1 MTTMTDLYSPYLPHQ
16 FMNPGPAPKP
26 PISPTRPA
34 KGPTHLVTGGRPGSP
49 LTTTAISTLAG
60 STVPLQVAQRKHKN
74 GAGFESAPSGRRG
87 WAAVREGSFL
97 QPWKQRFLVLR
108 KEWIDFSKADGEK
121 PVYTLFLKDIVGV
134 GRVETTTPAFEFEVR
149 RRIDGPSNSPGD
161 KDGSIKTLQL
171 RTKTEYDLYT
181 WMDFIYNS
189 CPYIGGVSNPTNF
202 SHAVHVGFNANTR
215 EFVGLPLE
223 WTRLLKASAITK
235 EDYARNPQAVIQ
247 AVDFYADLTK
257 RSDNPHEYLGLS
269 PKHIVESPSRD
280 ASPARPTEKDNAPAS
295 PPPPKEPRPGQS
307 PLREPDT
314 IQAHRPAPR
323 PPKAPEMVKT
333 PDVEVDTSHF
343 PQPPRPQGQGPAK
356 QPPRPQGEGQGQQ
369 PSRPQGKGLAK
380 QPPRP
385 EGEAHGQQPPAPRPQ
400 GHGRGQGQANHPLRP
415 LEHGHGQGPAK
426 PMPRH
431 PEQGLAKQPLRPQ
444 GEGHGPQPPRVKGP
458 GPAHQPPHPQGQGQ
472 GQANHPPH
480 PHAQRQANH
489 APPPHGQG
497 PVKQPP
503 RPQGQG
509 LAQQARHP
517 QGQGQEQANHA
528 PRPPPQGH
536 GHGLPKQSPGPIA
549 KPVDASAAVKTIGP
563 KAEPKAA
570 ENDVTPISIPLKRRQ
585 VVRHLRASEA
595 DLITRLQSVISH
607 DNPDLSYNRQKKI
620 GQGASGSVYVA
631 KIKDGAVGIARDI
644 RTRRGSSARVAI
656 KEMNLARQ
664 PRKELLIDEI
674 MIMKESRHP
683 NIINFLDAFLLNE
696 NRMLW
701 VVMDYMEGGALIDII
716 DNNPEISEAQIA
728 TICKETCKGLQ
739 HLHAQ
744 GIVHRDIKSD
754 NVLLDRRGNV
764 KITDFGFC
772 AKLTERRSKRA
783 TMVGTTYWMAPE
795 VVKQNKYGRKIDI
808 WSLGIMAIEMI
819 ELQPPYMDE
828 EPLRALYLIVTNGT
842 PPLRDPERLSPSLRD
857 FLAVCLRVDV
867 EQRATADELLDHAFL
882 QLGCP
887 TGDLMPL
894 MEFKG

>member
-1 MTTMTDLYSPYLPHQ
+1 MADQDPYLPHQ

-333 PDVEVDTSHF
+333 ADVEDKGRRS
-343 PQPPRPQGQGPAK
+343 
-356 QPPRPQGEGQGQQ
+356 
-369 PSRPQGKGLAK
+369 SR
-380 QPPRP
+380 R
-385 EGEAHGQQPPAPRPQ
+385 
-400 GHGRGQGQANHPLRP
+400 
-415 LEHGHGQGPAK
+415 
-426 PMPRH
+426 
-431 PEQGLAKQPLRPQ
+431 
-444 GEGHGPQPPRVKGP
+444 
-458 GPAHQPPHPQGQGQ
+458 
-472 GQANHPPH
+472 
-480 PHAQRQANH
+480 
-489 APPPHGQG
+489 
-497 PVKQPP
+497 
-503 RPQGQG
+503 
-509 LAQQARHP
+509 
-517 QGQGQEQANHA
+517 
-528 PRPPPQGH
+528 
-536 GHGLPKQSPGPIA
+536 
-549 KPVDASAAVKTIGP
+549 GP
-563 KAEPKAA
+563 KARDKDSSRRVPK
-570 ENDVTPISIPLKRRQ
+570 EKDWRSS
-585 VVRHLRASEA
+585 RH
-595 DLITRLQSVISH
+595 V
-607 DNPDLSYNRQKKI
+607 P
-620 GQGASGSVYVA
+620 
-631 KIKDGAVGIARDI
+631 
-644 RTRRGSSARVAI
+644 
-656 KEMNLARQ
+656 
-664 PRKELLIDEI
+664 
-674 MIMKESRHP
+674 KESHTDSSRRRRVP
-683 NIINFLDAFLLNE
+683 
-696 NRMLW
+696 
-701 VVMDYMEGGALIDII
+701 
-716 DNNPEISEAQIA
+716 
-728 TICKETCKGLQ
+728 KG
-739 HLHAQ
+739 
-744 GIVHRDIKSD
+744 
-754 NVLLDRRGNV
+754 
-764 KITDFGFC
+764 TDED
-772 AKLTERRSKRA
+772 KDKR
-783 TMVGTTYWMAPE
+783 TTRCVP
-795 VVKQNKYGRKIDI
+795 
-808 WSLGIMAIEMI
+808 
-819 ELQPPYMDE
+819 
-828 EPLRALYLIVTNGT
+828 
-842 PPLRDPERLSPSLRD
+842 
-857 FLAVCLRVDV
+857 
-867 EQRATADELLDHAFL
+867 
-882 QLGCP
+882 
-887 TGDLMPL
+887 
-894 MEFKG
+894 

>member
-1 MTTMTDLYSPYLPHQ
+1 M
-16 FMNPGPAPKP
+16 G
-26 PISPTRPA
+26 
-34 KGPTHLVTGGRPGSP
+34 
-49 LTTTAISTLAG
+49 
-60 STVPLQVAQRKHKN
+60 
-74 GAGFESAPSGRRG
+74 
-87 WAAVREGSFL
+87 
-97 QPWKQRFLVLR
+97 
-108 KEWIDFSKADGEK
+108 
-121 PVYTLFLKDIVGV
+121 
-134 GRVETTTPAFEFEVR
+134 
-149 RRIDGPSNSPGD
+149 
-161 KDGSIKTLQL
+161 
-171 RTKTEYDLYT
+171 
-181 WMDFIYNS
+181 
-189 CPYIGGVSNPTNF
+189 
-202 SHAVHVGFNANTR
+202 
-215 EFVGLPLE
+215 
-223 WTRLLKASAITK
+223 
-235 EDYARNPQAVIQ
+235 
-247 AVDFYADLTK
+247 
-257 RSDNPHEYLGLS
+257 
-269 PKHIVESPSRD
+269 
-280 ASPARPTEKDNAPAS
+280 
-295 PPPPKEPRPGQS
+295 
-307 PLREPDT
+307 
-314 IQAHRPAPR
+314 
-323 PPKAPEMVKT
+323 PKA
-333 PDVEVDTSHF
+333 
-343 PQPPRPQGQGPAK
+343 GPKA
-356 QPPRPQGEGQGQQ
+356 
-369 PSRPQGKGLAK
+369 AD
-380 QPPRP
+380 
-385 EGEAHGQQPPAPRPQ
+385 
-400 GHGRGQGQANHPLRP
+400 
-415 LEHGHGQGPAK
+415 
-426 PMPRH
+426 
-431 PEQGLAKQPLRPQ
+431 
-444 GEGHGPQPPRVKGP
+444 
-458 GPAHQPPHPQGQGQ
+458 
-472 GQANHPPH
+472 
-480 PHAQRQANH
+480 
-489 APPPHGQG
+489 
-497 PVKQPP
+497 
-503 RPQGQG
+503 
-509 LAQQARHP
+509 
-517 QGQGQEQANHA
+517 
-528 PRPPPQGH
+528 
-536 GHGLPKQSPGPIA
+536 A
-549 KPVDASAAVKTIGP
+549 KPV
-563 KAEPKAA
+563 

-595 DLITRLQSVISH
+595 DPH
-607 DNPDLSYNRQKKI
+607 YKAPKI

-644 RTRRGSSARVAI
+644 RTRRGA
-656 KEMNLARQ
+656 
-664 PRKELLIDEI
+664 LLIDEI

-842 PPLRDPERLSPSLRD
+842 PPLRDRRELSPSLRD